1 MSCRTLGP
9 ASPPWPWCKGC
20 PQKSHCCRPALLRP
34 FSARLLALTLTFFTS
49 ERSRLTYNQLVKNNE
64 DDKDE
69 YEYVDDVESLMWSS
83 WMCARLFCIQNLSKG
98 CILSKRQGLAM
109 IIAMGD
115 MIIVK
120 TAVHWPNFIWL
131 KVDVERKA
139 KLSLRKQLKSYQS
152 KSTTVIKIAMNSNDV
167 KLKTLTKI
175 LRWSEFCPARLLSS
189 PHSSSFEFKDWKTF
203 QRNLIWI
210 KYSHGTI
217 CTMQI
222 HNRA

>member
-49 ERSRLTYNQLVKNNE
+49 ERLKLTYIQLVTKMSRMNTNM
-64 DDKDE
+64 
-69 YEYVDDVESLMWSS
+69 LMMLKVWCGPRGCDI
-83 WMCARLFCIQNLSKG
+83 CARLLCIQNLSKG

-167 KLKTLTKI
+167 KLKTLAKI
-175 LRWSEFCPARLLSS
+175 FRWSELCPARLLSS
-189 PHSSSFEFKDWKTF
+189 PHSSSFEFKDWKPS
-203 QRNLIWI
+203 NVI
-210 KYSHGTI
+210 
-217 CTMQI
+217 
-222 HNRA
+222 

>member
-1 MSCRTLGP
+1 MNTNILMMLKVWCGP
-9 ASPPWPWCKGC
+9 RGC
-20 PQKSHCCRPALLRP
+20 DIC
-34 FSARLLALTLTFFTS
+34 ARLL
-49 ERSRLTYNQLVKNNE
+49 
-64 DDKDE
+64 
-69 YEYVDDVESLMWSS
+69 
-83 WMCARLFCIQNLSKG
+83 CIQNLSKG

-167 KLKTLTKI
+167 KLKTLAKI
-175 LRWSEFCPARLLSS
+175 FRWSELCPARLLSS

-203 QRNLIWI
+203 QRNLIWM
-210 KYSHGTI
+210 KYWHGAI
-217 CTMQI
+217 CTPQI

>member
-34 FSARLLALTLTFFTS
+34 FSTRLLALTLTFS
-49 ERSRLTYNQLVKNNE
+49 HL
-64 DDKDE
+64 KD
-69 YEYVDDVESLMWSS
+69 WNWHISS
-83 WMCARLFCIQNLSKG
+83 LSK
-98 CILSKRQGLAM
+98 ITKMTRMNTNMLM
-109 IIAMGD
+109 M
-115 MIIVK
+115 
-120 TAVHWPNFIWL
+120 L
-131 KVDVERKA
+131 KVWCGPRGCVQDYFAFRTCQRGASCLNVRDWQWLLRWEIWSLWKQPYTGQTSFDWFIERKA

-210 KYSHGTI
+210 KYSHVTI
-217 CTMQI
+217 CTLQI